1 MNKFVEVSKPLVK
14 EITFI
19 GEENY
24 FAMLEAVMSG
34 LFRSQLLRFL
44 QHIIYQFIHLITDI
58 FVIINGCERQ

>member
-1 MNKFVEVSKPLVK
+1 MNKFVRVSKPLVK

-24 FAMLEAVMSG
+24 FAMLKAFMRS

-44 QHIIYQFIHLITDI
+44 QHIIYQFVRLITNI
-58 FVIINGCERQ
+58 FFVITGCEGE